1 MNDNNYTLSIYQ
13 KLGDIA
19 KQIETLENVDPDKS
33 IHGVGYTIET
43 PEDLQNMIN
52 FHWVR
57 IRFLEELLQ
66 KTRDEILQEKKNISE
81 RLCSDCKK
89 NSNTGCREDFFNYCF
104 DSLIEAIL

>member
-1 MNDNNYTLSIYQ
+1 LSDHKLSIYQ
-13 KLGDIA
+13 KIGDIA
-19 KQIETLENVDPDKS
+19 KQIETLKNINPDKPV
-33 IHGVGYTIET
+33 HGIGYTIET

-57 IRFLEELLQ
+57 IRFLEELLH
-66 KTRDEILQEKKNISE
+66 KKRDEILQEKKNIAD
-81 RLCSDCKK
+81 RLCDDCKT